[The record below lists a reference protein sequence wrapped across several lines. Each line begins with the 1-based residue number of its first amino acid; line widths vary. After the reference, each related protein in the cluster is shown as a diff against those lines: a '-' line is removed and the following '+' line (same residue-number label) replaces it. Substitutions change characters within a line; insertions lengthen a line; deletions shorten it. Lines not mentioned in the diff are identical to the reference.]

1 MDETLQSL
9 DIDGGAI
16 GCDSVVVV
24 SPTNEPH
31 HEVLAG
37 TGGGG
42 GGGGGEGDRAVL
54 TAVAAAFEGE
64 LIAAWLDLG
73 FLSGSAAQGKGVISA
88 LAGE

>member
-1 MDETLQSL
+1 MDATLQSL
-9 DIDGGAI
+9 EIDGGAI

-37 TGGGG
+37 AGGGG
-42 GGGGGEGDRAVL
+42 GGGGACAVF
-54 TAVAAAFEGE
+54 TEVAAAFEGE